1 MHHHF
6 VSPDLYLYCSMY
18 GVTVVVTCIA
28 GGTGSHIQ
36 CKLISIAAMM
46 HHHAMDDIIFAALS
60 RQNL

>member
-28 GGTGSHIQ
+28 GGTGSHIE
-36 CKLISIAAMM
+36 CKMISMM
-46 HHHAMDDIIFAALS
+46 HHAMYDIIFAALS